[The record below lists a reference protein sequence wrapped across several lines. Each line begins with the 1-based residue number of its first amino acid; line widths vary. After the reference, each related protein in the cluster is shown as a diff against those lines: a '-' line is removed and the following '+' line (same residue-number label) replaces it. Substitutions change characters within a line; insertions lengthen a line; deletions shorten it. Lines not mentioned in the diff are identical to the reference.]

1 MSINYEYRV
10 VGINMNPV
18 EKSDPG
24 KASQKLNV
32 SKEFIEKQFTDHYKK
47 NVQGNA
53 PLQIQLF
60 LNMYGKRGWE
70 HYFEG
75 KIGNQVLLYFRR
87 IMGRKILEIEF
98 SPEEKAKLQ
107 KLAPEQRP

>member
-1 MSINYEYRV
+1 
-10 VGINMNPV
+10 MNPV
-18 EKSDPG
+18 QKSDPG

-60 LNMYGKRGWE
+60 LNMLKNN
-70 HYFEG
+70 
-75 KIGNQVLLYFRR
+75 K
-87 IMGRKILEIEF
+87 
-98 SPEEKAKLQ
+98 
-107 KLAPEQRP
+107 